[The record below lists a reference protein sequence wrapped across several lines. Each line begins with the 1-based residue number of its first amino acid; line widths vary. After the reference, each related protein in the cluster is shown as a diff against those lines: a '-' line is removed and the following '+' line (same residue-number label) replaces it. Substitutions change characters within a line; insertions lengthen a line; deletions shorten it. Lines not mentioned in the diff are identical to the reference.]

1 MCVGKALTGGFMS
14 LAATLATPK
23 VVEGMEPKALMHGP
37 TFMANP
43 LACAVAAEATALVM
57 EGAWRE
63 DVPRIEEGLRAG
75 LSTAEEL
82 PGVVDVRVLGAIG
95 VIEMAHDVDMAATT
109 AAAMRNGVW
118 LRPFGRLIYAMPPF
132 ISTDD
137 EVAQIARAMVAAAES
152 A

>member
-1 MCVGKALTGGFMS
+1 MVVVALGQPTGQKRAEKTS
-14 LAATLATPK
+14 D
-23 VVEGMEPKALMHGP
+23 V
-37 TFMANP
+37 NP
-43 LACAVAAEATALVM
+43 AIKDLETGIA
-57 EGAWRE
+57 
-63 DVPRIEEGLRAG
+63 RAG

-137 EVAQIARAMVAAAES
+137 EVAQIAHAMVAAAES

>member
-1 MCVGKALTGGFMS
+1 MVVVALGQPTGQKRAEKTS
-14 LAATLATPK
+14 D
-23 VVEGMEPKALMHGP
+23 V
-37 TFMANP
+37 NP
-43 LACAVAAEATALVM
+43 AIKDLETGIARV
-57 EGAWRE
+57 
-63 DVPRIEEGLRAG
+63 G

-82 PGVVDVRVLGAIG
+82 PGVVDVCVLGAIG

>member
-1 MCVGKALTGGFMS
+1 MTKACLI
-14 LAATLATPK
+14 
-23 VVEGMEPKALMHGP
+23 KACLI
-37 TFMANP
+37 TVQIR
-43 LACAVAAEATALVM
+43 CC
-57 EGAWRE
+57 
-63 DVPRIEEGLRAG
+63 EGLCAAHPCTHKKNCAQRAG

>member
-1 MCVGKALTGGFMS
+1 RGHEAHELVVAVGQPTGQKRAEKTS
-14 LAATLATPK
+14 D
-23 VVEGMEPKALMHGP
+23 V
-37 TFMANP
+37 NP
-43 LACAVAAEATALVM
+43 AIKDLETGIA
-57 EGAWRE
+57 
-63 DVPRIEEGLRAG
+63 RAG

-95 VIEMAHDVDMAATT
+95 EIEMAHDVDMAATT

-137 EVAQIARAMVAAAES
+137 EVAQIARAMVAAGKAHKP
-152 A
+152 

>member
-1 MCVGKALTGGFMS
+1 MVVVALGQPTGQKRAEKTS
-14 LAATLATPK
+14 D
-23 VVEGMEPKALMHGP
+23 V
-37 TFMANP
+37 NP
-43 LACAVAAEATALVM
+43 AIKDLETGIARV
-57 EGAWRE
+57 
-63 DVPRIEEGLRAG
+63 G

-137 EVAQIARAMVAAAES
+137 EVAQITRAMVAAAES

>member
-1 MCVGKALTGGFMS
+1 MVVVALGQQTGQKRAEKTS
-14 LAATLATPK
+14 D
-23 VVEGMEPKALMHGP
+23 V
-37 TFMANP
+37 NP
-43 LACAVAAEATALVM
+43 AIKDLETGIARV
-57 EGAWRE
+57 
-63 DVPRIEEGLRAG
+63 G

-82 PGVVDVRVLGAIG
+82 PGVVDVCVLGAIG